1 MSSQI
6 IEKLIEDASRVLAN
20 SYSPYS
26 GIRVAAAVRTRS
38 GSTYLG
44 VNVENS
50 SYSLTIC
57 AERVAIFNAIT
68 HGDKEIE
75 WIAIVTDLEDP
86 IPPCGACRQV
96 IAEFNPSANIVM
108 YSVKSKKIQVTTLQR
123 LLPMSFKLP
132 KR

>member
-1 MSSQI
+1 
-6 IEKLIEDASRVLAN
+6 
-20 SYSPYS
+20 
-26 GIRVAAAVRTRS
+26 
-38 GSTYLG
+38 
-44 VNVENS
+44 
-50 SYSLTIC
+50 
-57 AERVAIFNAIT
+57 
-68 HGDKEIE
+68 
-75 WIAIVTDLEDP
+75 AIVTDLEDP